1 MTSNVTEVTTVTGSN
16 SKPQVAA
23 LLVQRLR
30 HLSGVGNSALV
41 AVLQVSQDR
50 LASDVSLD
58 RRVSDVSLDRLES
71 DQRFDG
77 PLAFRRDVQQCLSV
91 TRPRAHVCTAGR
103 IMRRRIAQ
111 IQRNSNVVQQRL
123 LPPPCPS

>member
-58 RRVSDVSLDRLES
+58 RLES

-77 PLAFRRDVQQCLSV
+77 PLASRRDAQQCLSKM
-91 TRPRAHVCTAGR
+91 RQRAHACTAER

-123 LPPPCPS
+123 SPLPCLS